1 MLDRTRVS
9 LASGLLVTAA
19 LAVTASGC
27 GGGNGDAH
35 SIPLASAYGEGSRL
49 PEIIPQPTWLDPD
62 DEESTSCTYPVDR
75 SVYLTGLT
83 VLAID
88 RYDETGEGAT
98 GNYYVQDTYAL
109 ERYEP
114 VEGEPREA
122 FGMTVF
128 DPSFT
133 PPDLRLAANDVVDF
147 SGVFMEFPGPT
158 SGRFPYCRTLPELG
172 GTMVFRF
179 EGGAPEPFTVPLDGL
194 RGYENA
200 RPWLG
205 MLVRVEN
212 VQIAGSPSESS
223 GRYTASINMGAGVPA
238 DDIVKISNELYD
250 LKNDGPTLE
259 AGGTFS
265 AVTGVLTYFYGFKIA
280 PRSPADFEP

>member
-1 MLDRTRVS
+1 MLDRTRIALAFGS
-9 LASGLLVTAA
+9 LA
-19 LAVTASGC
+19 AVAMTTSAC

-35 SIPLASAYGEGSRL
+35 AIPLASAYGEGARL
-49 PEIIPQPTWLDPD
+49 PEIIPQPTWLDPT
-62 DEESTSCTYPVDR
+62 DEDSEGCSYPADR

-83 VLAID
+83 VVAID

-114 VEGEPREA
+114 VQGEPREA

-133 PPDLRLAANDVVDF
+133 PPDLRIAEDDVVDF
-147 SGVFMEFPGPT
+147 SGVFMEFAGPT

-179 EGGAPEPFTVPLDGL
+179 EGGEPEPTTVPLDGL
-194 RGYENA
+194 RGYESA

-212 VQIAGSPSESS
+212 VQIAGAPSESG
-223 GRYTASINMGAGVPA
+223 GRYSASLNMGAGVPA
-238 DDIVKISNELYD
+238 NDVVKLSNELYD
-250 LKNDGPTLE
+250 LKNEGPTLD
-259 AGGTFS
+259 AGATFS

>member
-1 MLDRTRVS
+1 MLDCTRIT
-9 LASGLLVTAA
+9 LASGLLATAA
-19 LAVTASGC
+19 LAVAASGC

-35 SIPLASAYGEGSRL
+35 SIPLASAHGDGARL
-49 PEIIPQPTWLDPD
+49 PEIIAQPTWLDPD
-62 DEESTSCTYPVDR
+62 DEESTSCSYPVDR

-83 VLAID
+83 LIAID

-114 VEGEPREA
+114 VEGEPRAA
-122 FGMTVF
+122 FGMTVYN
-128 DPSFT
+128 PSFT

-147 SGVFMEFPGPT
+147 SGVLMEFPGP
-158 SGRFPYCRTLPELG
+158 SGGHFPYCRTLPELG
-172 GTMVFRF
+172 GTMLFRF
-179 EGGAPEPFTVPLDGL
+179 EGDAPEPVTVPIDAL
-194 RGYENA
+194 RGYESA

-212 VQIAGSPSESS
+212 VQIAGAPSESS

-250 LKNDGPTLE
+250 LKSKDPPLE
-259 AGGTFS
+259 AGATFS

-280 PRSPADFEP
+280 PRSDADFEP